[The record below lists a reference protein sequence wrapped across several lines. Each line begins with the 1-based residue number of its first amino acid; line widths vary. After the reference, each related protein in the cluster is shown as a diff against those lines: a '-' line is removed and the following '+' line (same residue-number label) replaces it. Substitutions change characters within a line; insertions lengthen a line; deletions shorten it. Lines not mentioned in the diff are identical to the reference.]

1 MGGSACLGTWGT
13 LVEVEALKSLMTK
26 LQVIPVRFTCLFF
39 SEKSGHFGNWEP
51 FLLPLGLAMFPRSE
65 QYSPPT
71 SPQSVI
77 WRWNG

>member
-39 SEKSGHFGNWEP
+39 LRKKWAFRK
-51 FLLPLGLAMFPRSE
+51 LGTIFTTIGSSNVP
-65 QYSPPT
+65 
-71 SPQSVI
+71 
-77 WRWNG
+77 